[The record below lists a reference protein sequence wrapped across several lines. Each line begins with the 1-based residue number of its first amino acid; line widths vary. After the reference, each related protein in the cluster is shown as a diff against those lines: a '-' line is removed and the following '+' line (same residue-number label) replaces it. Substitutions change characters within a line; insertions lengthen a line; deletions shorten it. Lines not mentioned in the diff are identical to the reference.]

1 MRITDIYRTLYD
13 QTTNTPNPAAPQ
25 SLKHACIARLCQAA
39 LLPLDVG
46 SDLLRGIAA
55 IPLAS
60 LSLVPFLGR
69 SENLNETSNFF
80 LFQSGLI
87 FSHAFKHS
95 LSILNPGA
103 FNSSKDSAVPIVE
116 LNDHDGIIAAY
127 VRHRLRSMPLIFE
140 DSKDFYKK
148 HVLARLLVPT
158 TRVFILAARVLDLG
172 IAILAVPLAF
182 ISAGM
187 IRNLNNLA
195 YRSLLLPHAVQD
207 IHRTVLLVLNPY
219 RP

>member
-1 MRITDIYRTLYD
+1 MRITDIYPTLEH

-46 SDLLRGIAA
+46 NDLLRGIAA

-60 LSLVPFLGR
+60 LSLVPFLGLN
-69 SENLNETSNFF
+69 ENLNETSNLL

-87 FSHAFKHS
+87 FSHAFKRS

-103 FNSSKDSAVPIVE
+103 FKSSKDLIVE
-116 LNDHDGIIAAY
+116 VNDHDGIIGAY
-127 VRHRLRSMPLIFE
+127 VLHRLRSKPQIFK

-148 HVLARLLVPT
+148 HILARLLVPT
-158 TRVFILAARVLDLG
+158 TRIFILAARVLDLG

-182 ISAGM
+182 ISAGT

-219 RP
+219 RD